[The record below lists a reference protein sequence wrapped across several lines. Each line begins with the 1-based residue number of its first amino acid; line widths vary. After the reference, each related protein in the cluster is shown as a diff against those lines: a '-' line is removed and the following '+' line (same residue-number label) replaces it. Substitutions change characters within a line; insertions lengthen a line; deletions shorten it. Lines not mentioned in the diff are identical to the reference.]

1 MQLFSLTYC
10 SGQTQG
16 VITIWMVIIETLK
29 VEHFNLRGRR
39 YMRWCVIQTMFD
51 CRHITYLFWFMQN
64 HSCLRVRQQNLKRIY
79 YKKKKKKSTFNIAQL
94 AEKKGIE
101 NLECCCKNWIPV
113 FLSACNRNSTRISLK
128 KYIIN
133 K

>member
-1 MQLFSLTYC
+1 MQHFSLTYC

-16 VITIWMVIIETLK
+16 VITIWMVIIGTLK
-29 VEHFNLRGRR
+29 VEHFNLRGSR
-39 YMRWCVIQTMFD
+39 YMRWCDTDYVWLQTY
-51 CRHITYLFWFMQN
+51 ITYLFWFMQN

-79 YKKKKKKSTFNIAQL
+79 YKKKKSTFNIAQL